1 MIYGYARISSKFQN
15 IDRQV
20 RNIKAV
26 YPDAR
31 MIIEVYTGR
40 MQDRPKWVR
49 FLPTLKPHDKVV
61 FDSVSRMSRTS
72 DEGFADYKELYQRD
86 VELEFLNE
94 PQINTAVYREALQV
108 SIPMTGTDADL
119 ILRGVEQ
126 YLMKLAEKQIKIAFD
141 QAQKEVD
148 DLRQRTIEGLETA
161 RLSGKQLGRPRGRYI
176 TEKERKAKNI
186 ILKRDTL
193 FGGDLRPSDCMK
205 VIGISRSTYYKYR
218 NDLFKKEA

>member
-1 MIYGYARISSKFQN
+1 
-15 IDRQV
+15 
-20 RNIKAV
+20 
-26 YPDAR
+26 
-31 MIIEVYTGR
+31 
-40 MQDRPKWVR
+40 
-49 FLPTLKPHDKVV
+49 
-61 FDSVSRMSRTS
+61 MSRTS

-148 DLRQRTIEGLETA
+148 DLRQHTIEGLETA

-186 ILKRDTL
+186 ILKRDKL